1 MLMEKMQLLS
11 VPSSSSAVEDAINL
25 PNHFFVTG
33 EKISYSTL
41 GAGTT
46 ENINIASQSVSG
58 FGVTDKMPSTAYV
71 IKVDANN
78 IRLTDTPTK
87 ALQTIPEYFDITSVG
102 IGNSHRFT
110 ATNQNA
116 KCLIAVD
123 NYIQSPVV
131 GTAVTFA
138 VVDQLLSSSDDLYL
152 AGITSITGGDLLQI
166 EDEIMKVRAVGV
178 GSTNVVSVDRAWL
191 GTLRV
196 THNAGQVA
204 TKVQGNYNIV
214 NNTLNFVEA
223 PYGNNPLST
232 TTNPPDERDWTG
244 ITTSST
250 FQGRVFIK
258 SGTPGGTVDSYANNY
273 VFDDVSEQFNGT
285 NDTFPLKVDGSNT
298 TGYADDNAIVLI
310 NDIAQVP
317 GLNNNFTLA
326 QNSGITSAF
335 FISDDQV
342 PTYDINS
349 VNLPVGG
356 VIVSVGSSE
365 GFGYQPRLGAGG
377 TVTVSAAEQS
387 PQLQSEAQVLVTD
400 PLSHMT
406 LKPPLQLQLL
416 LVQQ

>member
-1 MLMEKMQLLS
+1 M
-11 VPSSSSAVEDAINL
+11 
-25 PNHFFVTG
+25 
-33 EKISYSTL
+33 
-41 GAGTT
+41 
-46 ENINIASQSVSG
+46 
-58 FGVTDKMPSTAYV
+58 
-71 IKVDANN
+71 
-78 IRLTDTPTK
+78 
-87 ALQTIPEYFDITSVG
+87 
-102 IGNSHRFT
+102 
-110 ATNQNA
+110 
-116 KCLIAVD
+116 
-123 NYIQSPVV
+123 
-131 GTAVTFA
+131 
-138 VVDQLLSSSDDLYL
+138 DLYL
-152 AGITSITGGDLLQI
+152 AGITSITGGDLLQV
-166 EDEIMKVRAVGV
+166 EDEIMKVRSVGV
-178 GSTNVVSVDRAWL
+178 GSTNVVSVDRGWL

-196 THNAGQVA
+196 SHSSGTVA
-204 TKVQGNYNIV
+204 TRVQGNYNIV

-258 SGTPGGTVDSYANNY
+258 SGTPGATVDTYSSNY

-285 NDTFPLKVDGSNT
+285 NDTFPLKFDGSNT

-387 PQLQSEAQVLVTD
+387 PQLQSEAQVLVTES
-400 PLSHMT
+400 LSHMT
-406 LKPPLQLQLL
+406 LKPPSQLQLL
-416 LVQQ
+416 LAQQ